1 MAAHTHTHTHTPRG
15 CSWEWRSR
23 WISTWDGGRGAGFRI
38 YLKEHA
44 SVGTTTTN
52 DSERGCS
59 TGPSYG
65 LFVLRPSWGASATRR
80 ARTGPD
86 SCSSLHHPAWHGLVT
101 GKVEFDWLNER
112 TPDPYPL
119 RKLLSC
125 ETAWPRGGSK
135 PTNLTWGLVQT
146 AGEVCGCL

>member
-1 MAAHTHTHTHTPRG
+1 MAG
-15 CSWEWRSR
+15 WELDRSAQLLAGP
-23 WISTWDGGRGAGFRI
+23 WFLVLISVFRI

-86 SCSSLHHPAWHGLVT
+86 SCLSLHHPAWHGLVT

-112 TPDPYPL
+112 MIANTLY
-119 RKLLSC
+119 S
-125 ETAWPRGGSK
+125 TYY
-135 PTNLTWGLVQT
+135 VQVIST
-146 AGEVCGCL
+146 YVQVTYYV

>member
-1 MAAHTHTHTHTPRG
+1 MAG
-15 CSWEWRSR
+15 WELDRSAQLLAGP
-23 WISTWDGGRGAGFRI
+23 WFLVLISVFRI

-52 DSERGCS
+52 DSEKGCS

-86 SCSSLHHPAWHGLVT
+86 SCLSLHHPAWHGLVT

-112 TPDPYPL
+112 MIANTLY
-119 RKLLSC
+119 S
-125 ETAWPRGGSK
+125 TYY
-135 PTNLTWGLVQT
+135 VQVIST
-146 AGEVCGCL
+146 YVQVTYYV